1 MAVNSPNIRGTP
13 LILWGTQNRFNVAG
27 SIVESIAITPKNG
40 RPLTEI
46 ENGDGAGVSMVML
59 EDGFDATVRVVHD
72 TNIAWPTLNANVV
85 LSLPNV
91 AGNGALANFNC
102 FVSGS
107 SKPDL
112 ARKREAMLEI
122 PVTFRPGIA

>member
-13 LILWGTQNRFNVAG
+13 AIVWGTQNRLNVAG
-27 SIVESIAITPKNG
+27 AIVESITITPKNG
-40 RPLTEI
+40 GPLTEI

-85 LSLPNV
+85 LSVPN
-91 AGNGALANFNC
+91 AGGNGALTNFNT
-102 FVSGS
+102 FVSGTP
-107 SKPDL
+107 KPDL
-112 ARKREAMLEI
+112 ARKREAMYEI
-122 PVTFRPGIA
+122 PLTYRPGIA